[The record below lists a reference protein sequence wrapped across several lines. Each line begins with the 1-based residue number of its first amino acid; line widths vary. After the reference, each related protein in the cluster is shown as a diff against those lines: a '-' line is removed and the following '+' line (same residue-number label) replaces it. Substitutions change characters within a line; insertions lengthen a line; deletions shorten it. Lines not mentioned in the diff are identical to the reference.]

1 MTRNQM
7 ESKNQFCTLTNKT
20 GMSVEFSNY
29 GALIGKIYVRD
40 KEGKQVPV
48 TLSLPEVS
56 AYEKQNYYLGAMMGR
71 YAGRIP
77 YGEFILNGKKYD
89 IIKNNGLHTLHG
101 GHGLDRRMWDMETF
115 SDEQGQEVIF
125 SILSPDGDSGF
136 PGNLQIKVVYKLYND
151 LNDLEVWIQAK
162 SDQTTQINLA
172 QHSYF
177 NLNGIHSKI
186 DNHYITIAS
195 DCHSKVDSELM
206 PLGGWE
212 SFEPRMLNEKGCFEY
227 KPIDTIWTEVPFEM
241 DHTLLLNKSM
251 VSHARAWSPIS
262 GIQLDVKTTQPTLHI
277 YTGNFLPD
285 GDAYFNSLG
294 ISRKSGFCFETM
306 RVPNTKEFAD
316 YPSTVLEKGQLFDE
330 KTRFEFRIVDHYNS
344 FL

>member
-1 MTRNQM
+1 MA
-7 ESKNQFCTLTNKT
+7 KNQRESRDQFYTLTNNS
-20 GMSVEFSNY
+20 GMSIEFSDY
-29 GALIGKIYVRD
+29 GALIGRICVKD
-40 KEGKQVPV
+40 KEGKLVPV
-48 TLSLPEVS
+48 TLSLPDVS
-56 AYEKQNYYLGAMMGR
+56 AYERQNYYLGAMMGR

-77 YGEFILNGKKYD
+77 FGEFNLNGKRYD
-89 IIKNNGLHTLHG
+89 IVKNNGLHTLHG
-101 GHGLDRRMWDMETF
+101 GNGLDRRRWEMETF
-115 SDEQGQEVIF
+115 SDDQGHGVVF

-136 PGNLQIKVVYKLYND
+136 PGNLQIKVAYKLYND
-151 LNDLEVWIQAK
+151 LNDLEVHIQAK

-177 NLNGIHSKI
+177 NLNGFHSQI
-186 DNHYITIAS
+186 DNHFITIAS
-195 DCHSKVDSELM
+195 DCHSRVDEDLM
-206 PLGGWE
+206 PLGGWVG
-212 SFEPRMLNEKGCFEY
+212 FEDRMLNDKGCFEH
-227 KPIDTIWTEVPFEM
+227 KPTDGIWNEVPFEM

-251 VSHARAWSPIS
+251 KTQARAWSPAS

-285 GDAYFNSLG
+285 GDSYFNSLG

-306 RVPNTKEFAD
+306 RVPNTKEFVD

-330 KTRFEFRIVDHYNS
+330 KTIFEFRIVDHYNS